1 MSCLVFLLQRKI
13 TAMIFY
19 HNFHFK
25 PESKTKTNTETDRVI
40 TGWSLVLGGFC
51 GILFLKKVNG
61 NNDLV
66 ELSHG

>member
-1 MSCLVFLLQRKI
+1 
-13 TAMIFY
+13 MIFY